1 MTRHPIR
8 KFFLL
13 ALIYTIII
21 FGIFTLQFRNRSVFS
36 ENFGVLRLTLSENKA
51 QDSSIKYSD
60 KFIVSCR
67 GITLYSDNDSHIQV
81 TYSNGTK
88 ASPAFTD
95 WKKISDT
102 SFELFFS
109 DNISLIFEAT
119 GPEHKSL
126 STSAKMPASVKE
138 LSIPYSYSGS
148 YTITELTDTKAI
160 LRSKELYTILASPLL
175 TKNRIAFLQNKTVTT
190 YSEYNP
196 VQAFTF
202 ASVSDLSTEQDTL
215 YQQFIRQIRSVTA
228 SIPASELET
237 SDENTVSAYL
247 AEFGRQGRFAEGVA
261 NIPSSFKTGTKRTY
275 LTAPQLNNLASMQRS
290 LTMYNENLAYRMNL
304 TFSKASLDI
313 FEVDNL
319 HAFLMRQSSETAA
332 KLLRLP
338 SEHPELIPT
347 IMQASGIIQ
356 TYSSLSEASSKL
368 KDYLAPA
375 VETSLKI
382 IQDNCSMQDGLI
394 YLTENSSPV
403 SLIKAAHIA
412 SALLDYGHVSNNP
425 MYANVAKLILLAH
438 KGSQLDSATAA
449 SLYMLLEK
457 DNHYIPH
464 EIILRSGG
472 KPMFWAWTIAKSM
485 TCSYDATEEVLTFT
499 AEFPQDENHY
509 MILTGIE
516 PFRNIEIY
524 GMQFRTDPR
533 FETYNSSGYVYNAK
547 TKTLLLKYRMRQ
559 PKEVIRLSY
568 KAPQETPVI
577 EKTESNAPEATQ
589 TESGSETQTTSADSE
604 ASEE

>member
-8 KFFLL
+8 KFFIL

-36 ENFGVLRLTLSENKA
+36 ENFGILRLTLSENKST
-51 QDSSIKYSD
+51 DSSIKFSD

-88 ASPAFTD
+88 SSPVFTD
-95 WKKISDT
+95 WNKVSDT

-109 DNISLIFEAT
+109 DNISLFFEAT

-126 STSAKMPASVKE
+126 SVTSRMPVRVKS
-138 LSIPYSYSGS
+138 LSLPYSYSGS
-148 YTITELTDTKAI
+148 YTITDLTDTKAI
-160 LRSKELYTILASPLL
+160 LRSKDLYTILASPLL
-175 TKNRIAFLQNKTVTT
+175 STNRLTFLQNKNLAT

-202 ASVSDLSTEQDTL
+202 ASVTELSQEQKTS
-215 YQQFIRQIRSVTA
+215 YQQFIRQIRSIV
-228 SIPASELET
+228 SSLSPSELEY

-247 AEFGRQGRFAEGVA
+247 AEFGRQGRFAEGLA

-319 HAFLMRQSSETAA
+319 HAFLMRQNPDSSA
-332 KLLRLP
+332 KLLKVP
-338 SEHPELIPT
+338 SEHPELIPNL
-347 IMQASGIIQ
+347 MQASGIIQ
-356 TYSSLSEASSKL
+356 TYSSLSNAASKL
-368 KDYLAPA
+368 KDYLAPS

-382 IQDNCSMQDGLI
+382 IEENCTAQDGFI
-394 YLTENSSPV
+394 YLTENDAPV
-403 SLIKAAHIA
+403 SALKAAHTA
-412 SALLDYGHVSNNP
+412 SALIDYAQASNTP
-425 MYANVAKLILLAH
+425 LYADIGKLILLSH
-438 KGSQLDSATAA
+438 KDSSIDSATAA
-449 SLYMLLEK
+449 AIYMLLEK

-485 TCSYDATEEVLTFT
+485 TASYDAVEEILTFT

-516 PFRNIEIY
+516 PFRSIEIY

-568 KAPQETPVI
+568 KALAEAPAP
-577 EKTESNAPEATQ
+577 EKTEKAEGEAEKTPV
-589 TESGSETQTTSADSE
+589 ESENTASE
-604 ASEE
+604 APQTAEE